1 MNPGFVFPII
11 FVIALMRWGGTKC
24 AHIPLKKFHVKGILN
39 FIPRCC
45 PQSPPKNAGSIPH
58 LLGKLQPT
66 SLLDISLFFC
76 YRLYSM
82 SSFAG
87 EDMLIDLGKWT
98 EAELDKIMREASQ
111 IEDAGLRIEFISGF
125 FIGLEY
131 KESTLLGNISTAE
144 VFVINFSGVD
154 CFTFID
160 YIEAM
165 RLSDSFECFISNLKQ
180 VRYLNGILSFKCRKH
195 FFTDWAEYAP
205 SSVDDL
211 TEQIGGG
218 KAKSVAKALNLKENG
233 TPLLP
238 GIESFHR
245 TINYMPSED
254 TNSSVLQKLKTGDYA
269 GIYSS
274 MQGLDVSHVGII
286 IRDRD
291 TFYLRHA
298 SSDRRFRKVVDQ
310 ELQEYISGTPGLV
323 ILRPRDY
330 RG

>member
-1 MNPGFVFPII
+1 M
-11 FVIALMRWGGTKC
+11 
-24 AHIPLKKFHVKGILN
+24 
-39 FIPRCC
+39 
-45 PQSPPKNAGSIPH
+45 SPF
-58 LLGKLQPT
+58 T
-66 SLLDISLFFC
+66 
-76 YRLYSM
+76 
-82 SSFAG
+82 G

-98 EAELDKIMREASQ
+98 EAELDKIMREASK
-111 IEDAGLRIEFISGF
+111 IEDTGLRIEFLSGF

-165 RLSDSFECFISNLKQ
+165 RLSDSFESFIRNLKQ
-180 VRYLNGILSFKCRKH
+180 LRYLNGILSFKHRKH
-195 FFTDWAEYAP
+195 FFTDWAGYAP

-211 TEQIGGG
+211 TVQIGDG
-218 KAKSVAKALNLKENG
+218 KAKSIAKAMNLKENG

-238 GIESFHR
+238 GVESFYR
-245 TINYMPSED
+245 TINYIPSED
-254 TNSSVLQKLKTGDYA
+254 SNAAVLQKLKTGDYA

-291 TFYLRHA
+291 TFSLRHA
-298 SSDRRFRKVVDQ
+298 SSDRRFRQVVDQ
-310 ELQEYISGTPGLV
+310 ELQKYISGTPGLI

-330 RG
+330 RR

>member
-1 MNPGFVFPII
+1 
-11 FVIALMRWGGTKC
+11 
-24 AHIPLKKFHVKGILN
+24 
-39 FIPRCC
+39 
-45 PQSPPKNAGSIPH
+45 
-58 LLGKLQPT
+58 
-66 SLLDISLFFC
+66 
-76 YRLYSM
+76 M
-82 SSFAG
+82 SSFAD

-98 EAELDKIMREASQ
+98 EAGLNKIMCEASL
-111 IEDAGLRIEFISGF
+111 IEDTGSRIEFLSGF
-125 FIGLEY
+125 FVGLEY

-144 VFVINFSGVD
+144 VFVVNFSGVD

-165 RLSDSFECFISNLKQ
+165 RLSYSFESFLRNLKQ
-180 VRYLNGILSFKCRKH
+180 VRYLKGIVSFKNRKH
-195 FFTDWAEYAP
+195 FFTDWAECAP

-218 KAKSVAKALNLKENG
+218 MVKSVAKTMNLKKNG

-238 GIESFHR
+238 GVESFYR
-245 TINYMPSED
+245 TINYIPSED
-254 TNSSVLQKLKTGDYA
+254 ANSSVLQKLKTGDYA

-291 TFYLRHA
+291 TFFLRHA
-298 SSDRRFRKVVDQ
+298 SSDSRSRKVVDQ
-310 ELQEYISGTPGLV
+310 ELQEYISGIPGLV

>member
-1 MNPGFVFPII
+1 MIFPRSFVT
-11 FVIALMRWGGTKC
+11 VYTVM
-24 AHIPLKKFHVKGILN
+24 
-39 FIPRCC
+39 
-45 PQSPPKNAGSIPH
+45 GS
-58 LLGKLQPT
+58 
-66 SLLDISLFFC
+66 SAD
-76 YRLYSM
+76 
-82 SSFAG
+82 

-98 EAELDKIMREASQ
+98 EAELDKIMREASL
-111 IEDAGLRIEFISGF
+111 IEEAGLRVEFLSGF

-131 KESTLLGNISTAE
+131 KESTLLGNISSAE

-165 RLSDSFECFISNLKQ
+165 RLSDSFESFLRNLKQ
-180 VRYLNGILSFKCRKH
+180 VRYLNGIVSFKNRKH
-195 FFTDWAEYAP
+195 FFTDWAEHAP

-218 KAKSVAKALNLKENG
+218 KAKSITKAMNLKENW

-238 GIESFHR
+238 GIEPFNR
-245 TINYMPSED
+245 VINYIPSED
-254 TNSSVLQKLKTGDYA
+254 TNSSVLRRLKTGDYA
-269 GIYSS
+269 GIYSPV
-274 MQGLDVSHVGII
+274 QGLDVSHVGII
-286 IRDRD
+286 IREGDA
-291 TFYLRHA
+291 FSLRHA

-310 ELQEYISGTPGLV
+310 ELQEYISGTPGLI

>member
-1 MNPGFVFPII
+1 
-11 FVIALMRWGGTKC
+11 
-24 AHIPLKKFHVKGILN
+24 
-39 FIPRCC
+39 
-45 PQSPPKNAGSIPH
+45 
-58 LLGKLQPT
+58 
-66 SLLDISLFFC
+66 
-76 YRLYSM
+76 M
-82 SSFAG
+82 SSFAD

-98 EAELDKIMREASQ
+98 EAELNKIMREASL
-111 IEDAGLRIEFISGF
+111 IEDAGSRIEFLSGF

-144 VFVINFSGVD
+144 VFVVNFSGVD
-154 CFTFID
+154 CFTFIE

-165 RLSDSFECFISNLKQ
+165 RLSDSFESFLRNLKQ
-180 VRYLNGILSFKCRKH
+180 VRYLNGIVSFKNRKH
-195 FFTDWAEYAP
+195 FFTDWAEHAP

-211 TEQIGGG
+211 TGQIGGG
-218 KAKSVAKALNLKENG
+218 KVKSIAKAMNLKENG

-238 GIESFHR
+238 GVESFHR
-245 TINYMPSED
+245 TFNFIPSED

-291 TFYLRHA
+291 TFSLRHA
-298 SSDRRFRKVVDQ
+298 SSDWRSRKVVDQ
-310 ELQEYISGTPGLV
+310 ELQEYISGTPGLI

>member
-1 MNPGFVFPII
+1 
-11 FVIALMRWGGTKC
+11 
-24 AHIPLKKFHVKGILN
+24 
-39 FIPRCC
+39 
-45 PQSPPKNAGSIPH
+45 
-58 LLGKLQPT
+58 
-66 SLLDISLFFC
+66 
-76 YRLYSM
+76 M
-82 SSFAG
+82 SSLAG

-98 EAELDKIMREASQ
+98 EADLDKIMREAFLIS
-111 IEDAGLRIEFISGF
+111 DAGLRIEFLSGF

-165 RLSDSFECFISNLKQ
+165 RLSDSFESFLKNLKQ
-180 VRYLNGILSFKCRKH
+180 VRYLNGIVSFKKRKH
-195 FFTDWAEYAP
+195 FFTDWTEHAP

-211 TEQIGGG
+211 TAQIGGG
-218 KAKSVAKALNLKENG
+218 KVRSIVKSMNLKENG

-238 GIESFHR
+238 GVESFHR
-245 TINYMPSED
+245 TINYIPSED
-254 TNSSVLQKLKTGDYA
+254 TNSSVLRKLKTGDYA

-291 TFYLRHA
+291 TFSLRHA
-298 SSDRRFRKVVDQ
+298 SSDSKSSKVVDQ
-310 ELQEYISGTPGLV
+310 ELHKYISGTPGLI